1 VRESAHKTTR
11 HHRPALQSRRA
22 WRLPDDLLE
31 TIREPLLVLD
41 AHLRVERANRAF
53 FRAFRLSPANT
64 ETRVIYDLGEGQW
77 DIPRLRTLLDEVL
90 RDDVRVNNF
99 EVTHEVPGLGR
110 RTLLL
115 NARRI
120 SYGPSGKPRVLLA
133 IEDATR
139 RGSAEDAT
147 RRPPDEVEQRI
158 RERTAELEEDNKE
171 LDAFVYS
178 VAHDLRA
185 PLRVIDSFSRMLE
198 NVRAVSLPEEAR
210 RDLRVIRENAQ
221 HMGRLLEDL
230 LTFSRYR
237 RQRLDKHPVSPAALA
252 RKALTDLGV
261 EREERR
267 AHIVIGDMPAC
278 DADPVLLTQVFVNLL
293 SNALKFTRQRDVAEI
308 EVGCL
313 NGRDGRPGPVYF
325 VRDNGVG
332 FNMQYADK
340 LFGVFQRLH
349 RAEEYEGTGVG
360 LAITQRIIHRHGGRI
375 WAEAEVDK
383 GATFYF
389 TLGGNG
395 SDE

>member
-1 VRESAHKTTR
+1 MRESAHRTTR
-11 HHRPALQSRRA
+11 HHRPALQSREA
-22 WRLPDDLLE
+22 WRLPEDLLE

-53 FRAFRLSPANT
+53 FRVFRLSPEET

-99 EVTHEVPGLGR
+99 EVTHEFPGLGR

-120 SYGPSGKPRVLLA
+120 SYGASGKPRILLA

-139 RGSAEDAT
+139 RRSAEDASP
-147 RRPPDEVEQRI
+147 RRAEELEQRVLK
-158 RERTAELEEDNKE
+158 RTAELEEDNKE

-185 PLRVIDSFSRMLE
+185 PLRVIDSFSRML
-198 NVRAVSLPEEAR
+198 ADAHAAHLPEEAR
-210 RDLRVIRENAQ
+210 RDLRVIRESAQ
-221 HMGRLLEDL
+221 HMGRLIDDL

-237 RQRLDKHPVSPAALA
+237 RQRLDKHPVSPAELA
-252 RKALTDLGV
+252 HRALTDLQA
-261 EREERR
+261 EREKRR
-267 AHIVIGDMPAC
+267 VHIVIGDMPPC

-293 SNALKFTRQRDVAEI
+293 SNALKFTRRRDAAEI
-308 EVGCL
+308 EVGCR
-313 NGRDGRPGPVYF
+313 NGTDGRTGPVYF
-325 VRDNGVG
+325 VKDNGVG
-332 FNMQYADK
+332 FDMRYADK

-375 WAEAEVDK
+375 WAEAGVDK

-389 TLGGNG
+389 TLGGDG
-395 SDE
+395 SGE

>member
-1 VRESAHKTTR
+1 MRESAHKTTR
-11 HHRPALQSRRA
+11 HHRPALQSREA
-22 WRLPDDLLE
+22 WRLPEDLLE

-53 FRAFRLSPANT
+53 FRTFRLSPRET

-99 EVTHEVPGLGR
+99 EVTHEFPVLGR

-120 SYGPSGKPRVLLA
+120 SHGPSGKPRVLLA

-139 RGSAEDAT
+139 RGSAE
-147 RRPPDEVEQRI
+147 ELEQRVM
-158 RERTAELEEDNKE
+158 ERTAVLEEDNKE

-185 PLRVIDSFSRMLE
+185 PLRVIDSFSRML
-198 NVRAVSLPEEAR
+198 ADAHAAHLPEEAR

-221 HMGRLLEDL
+221 HMGRLIDDL

-237 RQRLDKHPVSPAALA
+237 RQRLDMHPVSPADLAQRALA
-252 RKALTDLGV
+252 DLQA
-261 EREERR
+261 EREGRR
-267 AHIVIGDMPAC
+267 VHIVIGDMPPC
-278 DADPVLLTQVFVNLL
+278 EADPVLLTQVFVNLL
-293 SNALKFTRQRDVAEI
+293 SNALKFTRRREAAEI
-308 EVGCL
+308 EIGCR
-313 NGRDGRPGPVYF
+313 NGSDGRPGTVYF
-325 VRDNGVG
+325 VKDNGVG

-383 GATFYF
+383 GATFWF
-389 TLGGNG
+389 TLGGDG
-395 SDE
+395 SGE

>member
-1 VRESAHKTTR
+1 MRESAHKTTR

-53 FRAFRLSPANT
+53 FRAFRLSPGDT
-64 ETRVIYDLGEGQW
+64 ETRVIYDVGEGQW

-90 RDDVRVNNF
+90 RDDVQVNNF
-99 EVTHEVPGLGR
+99 EVTHEFPGLGR

-133 IEDATR
+133 IEDATP
-139 RGSAEDAT
+139 
-147 RRPPDEVEQRI
+147 RRPEEIERI

-198 NVRAVSLPEEAR
+198 DARAAPLPEEVR
-210 RDLRVIRENAQ
+210 RDLRVIRENTQ
-221 HMGRLLEDL
+221 YMGRLLEDL

-237 RQRLDKHPVSPAALA
+237 RQRLDKHPVSPTALA

-267 AHIVIGDMPAC
+267 VHIVIGDMPPC

-293 SNALKFTRQRDVAEI
+293 SNALKFTRQRDAAEI
-308 EVGCL
+308 EVGYR
-313 NGRDGRPGPVYF
+313 NGSDGGPGPVYF
-325 VRDNGVG
+325 VKDNGVG

-340 LFGVFQRLH
+340 LFAVFQRLH

-360 LAITQRIIHRHGGRI
+360 LAIAQRIIHRHGGRI
-375 WAEAEVDK
+375 WAEAEVNK

-395 SDE
+395 SGE